1 MRLRIFPFPL
11 FISVVALLLLFS
23 CNNEDTPTAPIEPVA
38 AKFTIATS
46 SGVGGLIT
54 SSQSVDGGQSVTVT
68 ATAQEHYQLKQ
79 WTGDWGSFSPDNTEI
94 TITASKNCQIGAE
107 FEKIKYSITAGSTDG
122 GSVGEGELSREFGQ
136 VASFTAEPEEGYQ
149 LSGWTPSEGSE
160 CSDLIAV
167 NNKVTFTVT
176 GNCSLEA
183 VFTKAPRTI
192 TIEENENGEI
202 GITPSATVDHG
213 DEVVVTANANKHY
226 AFKGWS
232 GSCGE
237 LNNDESSI
245 VIPLVSDCSLGAV

>member
-46 SGVGGLIT
+46 SGVGGSIT

-79 WTGDWGSFSPDNTEI
+79 WTGDCGSFSPDNTEI

-136 VASFTAEPEEGYQ
+136 VASFTAEPDQGYQ

-167 NNKVTFTVT
+167 NNKVTFTVA

-183 VFTKAPRTI
+183 VFTKAPRII

-213 DEVVVTANANKHY
+213 DEVVVTATADEHY

-237 LNNDESSI
+237 LNLTFGSKYAQN
-245 VIPLVSDCSLGAV
+245 PYQA